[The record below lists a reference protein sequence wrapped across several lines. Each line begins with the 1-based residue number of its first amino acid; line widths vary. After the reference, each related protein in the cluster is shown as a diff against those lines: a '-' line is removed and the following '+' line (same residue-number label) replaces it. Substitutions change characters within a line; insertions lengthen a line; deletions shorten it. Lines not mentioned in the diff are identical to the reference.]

1 MAARSPP
8 SVSVHI
14 KLTVDPNKVDE
25 FLGISR
31 PMFDAVVAEP
41 LNTFF
46 EMYRDDKTPGVFK
59 LVENWDAD
67 IDYMMNVQVKK
78 DYYKPYHAALRE
90 MLLKPHEVELYSRMP
105 GNEWVKLDLERY
117 TNQDENGSTL

>member
-1 MAARSPP
+1 MAAKPTP

-14 KLTVDPNKVDE
+14 RLTVDPNKINE
-25 FLGISR
+25 FLEISR
-31 PMFDAVVAEP
+31 PMFDAVTAEP

-78 DYYKPYHAALRE
+78 EYYTPYHTALRE
-90 MLLKPHEVELYSRMP
+90 ILLKPHEVELYSRMP
-105 GNEWVKLDLERY
+105 GNEWAKLDVKRY
-117 TNQDENGSTL
+117 VDQE

>member
-1 MAARSPP
+1 MAAKPTP

-14 KLTVDPNKVDE
+14 RLTVDPSKINE
-25 FLGISR
+25 FLKISR
-31 PMFDAVVAEP
+31 PMFDAVTAEP

-67 IDYMMNVQVKK
+67 IDYMMNVRSSARVQVVR
-78 DYYKPYHAALRE
+78 DYLLRPV
-90 MLLKPHEVELYSRMP
+90 L
-105 GNEWVKLDLERY
+105 
-117 TNQDENGSTL
+117 TTLF